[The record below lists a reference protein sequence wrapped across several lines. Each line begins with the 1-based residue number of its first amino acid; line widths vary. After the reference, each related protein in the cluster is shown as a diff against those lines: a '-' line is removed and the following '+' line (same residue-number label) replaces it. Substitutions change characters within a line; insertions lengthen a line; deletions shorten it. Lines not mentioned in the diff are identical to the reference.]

1 MAWAMTLQQTVE
13 DYLRDD
19 RQQAA
24 IDLVAQHYAARDGE
38 AAYVLGQ
45 WTMAGLF
52 LPRDIARSR
61 ALFEQA
67 HSWGFG
73 IAAGVVAAL
82 QANGAG
88 GLPRDWTGALEI
100 ERDRARSDAL
110 IARQVELIDSMAIDA
125 AGNPIEKPAH
135 TMLSTNPRIV
145 VLRGFLAPAECDAL
159 IAIAKARLQP
169 AVVVNPQTGE
179 LMRDPI
185 RDSQATGFPFVD
197 ESPFIHAINRR
208 IAAATGTLPEQGE
221 PVQVL
226 HYRPGQQYRLHSDA
240 LNGAANQRF
249 LTFLVYLNDD
259 FEGGA
264 THFPAA
270 DLSVRC
276 QTGDAI
282 CFANV
287 TADRRPDPA
296 MNHAGTPVTKG
307 EKFVLSR
314 WIRERP
320 LDLGLPSQGK
330 P

>member
-1 MAWAMTLQQTVE
+1 MAKAMTLQQNV
-13 DYLRDD
+13 DSYIQDGQ
-19 RQQAA
+19 QQAA

-38 AAYVLGQ
+38 AAFVLGQ

-52 LPRDIARSR
+52 LPRDITRSR

-67 HSWGFG
+67 HDWGFSP
-73 IAAGVVAAL
+73 AAGVVAAL

-100 ERDRARSDAL
+100 ERDRAKSNAL
-110 IARQVELIDSMAIDA
+110 VAQQVNLLDSMAIDA
-125 AGNPIEKPAH
+125 AGNPLEKPAH
-135 TMLSTNPRIV
+135 TMLSTSPRIV

-226 HYRPGQQYRLHSDA
+226 HYQPGQQYRLHSDA

-259 FEGGA
+259 YEGGA

-276 QTGDAI
+276 KTGDAI

-320 LDLGLPSQGK
+320 LDLGLPGQDK